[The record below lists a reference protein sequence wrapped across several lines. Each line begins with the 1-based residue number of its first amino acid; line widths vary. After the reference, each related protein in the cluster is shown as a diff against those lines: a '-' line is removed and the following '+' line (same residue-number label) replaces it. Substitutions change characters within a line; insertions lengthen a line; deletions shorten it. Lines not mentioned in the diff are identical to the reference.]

1 MLRRRCGFLVDRA
14 TGGVA
19 VAYALGVGPREAKGL
34 ERRGGPGRHS
44 ALAWDAREDV
54 ALRPSLGGTLA
65 FSSKLAG
72 CPPAQRTGGAGRG
85 RQGCCAWGAPSAGG
99 GGCCRGSARRAAG
112 LAVWCVWFTVDA
124 ERSSPVGPLSWALR
138 APVQG
143 LKCLPWA
150 HGRFLLDTRGRLSS
164 RAPCPVEGR
173 RKAPAGASRAGAG
186 GLPVT
191 CKHRHTCGL
200 AAPPCPSTRPP
211 CRPTG
216 KSAF

>member
-19 VAYALGVGPREAKGL
+19 VACALGVGPREAKGL

-44 ALAWDAREDV
+44 ALAWDAWEDV

-85 RQGCCAWGAPSAGG
+85 QQGCCAWGAPSAGG

-112 LAVWCVWFTVDA
+112 LAVWCVWFTLDA
-124 ERSSPVGPLSWALR
+124 EGSSPVGPLSWALR

-143 LKCLPWA
+143 LKCLPRA

-164 RAPCPVEGR
+164 RAPSGGGQEESACGSFPGWR
-173 RKAPAGASRAGAG
+173 RWPARY
-186 GLPVT
+186 L
-191 CKHRHTCGL
+191 
-200 AAPPCPSTRPP
+200 
-211 CRPTG
+211 
-216 KSAF
+216 